1 MANSTTH
8 LDLLTQGQSAK
19 EVTANAVFNAAS
31 PATLYAMRLSATS
44 GLTWGYYGG
53 NVTLASG
60 SMSQIANGTLALTAS
75 ATNYIVAAKSD
86 GAVSV
91 STAAT
96 NWNDSANYWRLYSV
110 VAGAA
115 TYSSYTDYR
124 QIGQLTGAPSF
135 GAMLYQG
142 SWNASTNSPALAGG
156 VGTQGHYYVVNTAG
170 TTSIDGIALWSA
182 GDIIVF
188 NGAAWEKIDAS
199 LSAQEMG
206 NLINSATEKTT
217 PAAADM
223 LGLMDSATGNI
234 LKKLS
239 IANFKSAIKTYLEGT
254 ALIIGGTTPA
264 AGTFTTLTATG
275 SATLGDAEASDTHA
289 IKGATTL
296 LVNSASDALRITQT
310 GSGNALVVEDEANP
324 DSTPF
329 VVDASGKVT
338 IGKTSAY
345 DATALLQ
352 LYSTSAYQPQA
363 AFTHSGN
370 TAVSAAYI
378 KFQRERASG
387 TAVVAGDVLGQCAWQ
402 GHDGTQQSSAATI
415 TCYAEGTIS
424 SGVVPGH
431 IRFSTAN
438 SAGTLTER
446 MRIDSSGNVTIG
458 GTPVTGRRFVVGGNL
473 TGATSGYI
481 TLNGATVQPDVTVG
495 VYGIATNIST
505 GANGGTPWTIS
516 ALYHYNASQATFH
529 ADSTVTNQIGYSAPN
544 TLIGAANNYGFFG
557 NIPLGT
563 GRWNFYA
570 AGTARNFM
578 AGRLDVGGAARTDTA
593 AAPSLTNPTN
603 FYSASATYTNGVTA
617 ASGTVA
623 HVAVNSFDNPALA
636 ASNTGVTYTSAST
649 VYIDGPPTAGTNVTI
664 ANPYA
669 LYVASG
675 DIYFGDK
682 VGIGEA
688 APDYKLDVNGTFG
701 FAPGA
706 SVTPVDNGD
715 VVFEFSDDT
724 TLTIRGKGSDGTVRA
739 GAITLS

>member
-1 MANSTTH
+1 MAQNPLGPPPPVKQDAVFDRWIRMVYQRIASAGQLLWSQLDFTGSNLTDLSTRNHADLQNINTANYTH
-8 LDLLTQGQSAK
+8 LT
-19 EVTANAVFNAAS
+19 
-31 PATLYAMRLSATS
+31 
-44 GLTWGYYGG
+44 
-53 NVTLASG
+53 
-60 SMSQIANGTLALTAS
+60 
-75 ATNYIVAAKSD
+75 ATNHTDLTDGGDSTLHYHAADRARANHTGTQTLSTISDAGTIASQNANNVAITGGAID
-86 GAVSV
+86 GA
-91 STAAT
+91 T
-96 NWNDSANYWRLYSV
+96 
-110 VAGAA
+110 
-115 TYSSYTDYR
+115 
-124 QIGQLTGAPSF
+124 
-135 GAMLYQG
+135 
-142 SWNASTNSPALAGG
+142 
-156 VGTQGHYYVVNTAG
+156 
-170 TTSIDGIALWSA
+170 
-182 GDIIVF
+182 
-188 NGAAWEKIDAS
+188 
-199 LSAQEMG
+199 
-206 NLINSATEKTT
+206 
-217 PAAADM
+217 
-223 LGLMDSATGNI
+223 
-234 LKKLS
+234 
-239 IANFKSAIKTYLEGT
+239 
-254 ALIIGGTTPA
+254 IGGTTPA

-296 LVNSASDALRITQT
+296 LANSASAALTVTQT
-310 GSGNALVVEDEANP
+310 GSGNALVVEDSANP

-329 VVDASGKVT
+329 VIDASGRVI

-345 DATALLQ
+345 DAASLQ
-352 LYSTSAYQPQA
+352 LYSTSNYQPQV
-363 AFTHSGN
+363 AFTYSGD
-370 TAVSAAYI
+370 TAGSAAYI

-387 TAVVAGDVLGQCAWQ
+387 TAVVAGDVLGTWTWQ

-415 TCYAEGTIS
+415 TGHAEGTIS
-424 SGVVPGH
+424 SGVVPGQ
-431 IRFSTAN
+431 IRFNTVN
-438 SAGTLTER
+438 SAGAMTER
-446 MRIDSSGNVTIG
+446 MRIDSNGNVNIG
-458 GTPVTGRRFVVGGNL
+458 STPVAGRRFVVGGNL
-473 TGATSGYI
+473 TGATLGYI
-481 TLNGATVQPDVTVG
+481 MQNGTTIQPDVTAG
-495 VYGIATNIST
+495 AFGISTNIAT
-505 GANGGTPWTIS
+505 GANGGTPWTLA

-529 ADSTVTNQIGYSAPN
+529 ADSTVTNQIGYSAHS
-544 TLIGAANNYGFFG
+544 TLIGATNNYGFLG
-557 NIPLGT
+557 SIPLGT

-578 AGRLDVGGAARTDTA
+578 AGRLDVGGTARTDTA

-636 ASNTGVTYTSAST
+636 ASNTGITYTSAST

-675 DIYFGDK
+675 NIYFGDK